1 MTLNRPRPRSPWLWA
16 ILMLP
21 CLGIGIL
28 PYITWTAA
36 GWVPRLQAFQPWML
50 LGIAVAVLLA
60 SFKRRWLVSAVVL
73 VLLAIGA
80 VPNLAM
86 ATGESLPSD
95 ATPELTVFSFNA
107 LKAGA
112 DAGQLSQS
120 IKIADPDVL
129 VLVET
134 SEPLQQR
141 LAAQG
146 ALDTLPY
153 RSAPVPAGGEA
164 DTVIYSRYPARER
177 SGSLGPDATNWYGL
191 PILDIASPRGPI
203 TVVGVHIYPPLQ
215 DARRW
220 QGGLLALR
228 QWVAEQEDEPMILAG
243 DFNSTRAHP
252 QFRELASSMG
262 PERSLFPI
270 STWPTGGRV
279 PPMIGID
286 HVLSR
291 GFVPLKQETAKIDG
305 SDHLALIVKLG
316 VPH

>member
-1 MTLNRPRPRSPWLWA
+1 M
-16 ILMLP
+16 
-21 CLGIGIL
+21 
-28 PYITWTAA
+28 
-36 GWVPRLQAFQPWML
+36 
-50 LGIAVAVLLA
+50 
-60 SFKRRWLVSAVVL
+60 
-73 VLLAIGA
+73 
-80 VPNLAM
+80 
-86 ATGESLPSD
+86 
-95 ATPELTVFSFNA
+95 
-107 LKAGA
+107 
-112 DAGQLSQS
+112 
-120 IKIADPDVL
+120 ADPDVL

-134 SEPLQQR
+134 SEPLHQR

-191 PILDIASPRGPI
+191 PIVDIASPRGPI

-220 QGGLLALR
+220 QGGLLAMQ
-228 QWVAEQEDEPMILAG
+228 QWVDKKEDEPMILAG

-252 QFRELASSMG
+252 QFRELVSSMG
-262 PERSLFPI
+262 PERSLFPV

-286 HVLSR
+286 HVLAR
-291 GFVPLKQETAKIDG
+291 GLVPLKQEAAKIDG